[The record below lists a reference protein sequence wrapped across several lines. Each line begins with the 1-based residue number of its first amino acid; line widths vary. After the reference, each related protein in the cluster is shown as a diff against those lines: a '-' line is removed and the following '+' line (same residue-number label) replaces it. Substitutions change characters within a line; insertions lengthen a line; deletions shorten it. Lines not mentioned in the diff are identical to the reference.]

1 MFYVT
6 PRLRFRFAHT
16 PGGKRWKKVTLCHI
30 ENKPINEND
39 WFPIVMGIACCS
51 KEDSFSRE
59 TGRKLSLTRALKK
72 SKMLINKDTRTK
84 IWETYFSKVNDLK
97 KRG

>member
-6 PRLRFRFAHT
+6 SKLRFRFTHVS
-16 PGGKRWKKVTLCHI
+16 GGERWKKVTLCHI
-30 ENKPINEND
+30 ENKLINEND
-39 WFPIVMGIACCS
+39 WLPVVMGIACCS

-72 SKMLINKDTRTK
+72 SKMLIKKDTRTK

-97 KRG
+97 RK